1 MNILKIR
8 ALRGPNYWSVNRTK
22 LIQMTLDIGD
32 YETKPSNKL
41 AGFADRL
48 EDLLPSLFTHRC
60 SEGVE
65 GGFFTRLREGTWLG
79 HVIEHVALELQCLAG
94 MECGFGRTRGT
105 GQYAVYN
112 VVFSYLYEKAGIEAA
127 KYAVGLV
134 QALAENKKF
143 DLEPCLEHLRL
154 LYREERLGPSTQAIV
169 DAAVSRNI
177 PWRRLNED
185 SIVMLGYG
193 NKQRRICA
201 TVADSTSNI
210 AVELAQD
217 KAQVKAILA
226 ENNIPV
232 PNGEVISHLNELDDA
247 IQRLGYPLAIKPVD
261 GNHGRGVTTH
271 ILNEEEAILA
281 FHRACRESANVMVER
296 FVRGEDYRFLVINYK
311 VVAISRRSP
320 AKVTGD
326 GKNSIRELITIEN
339 SNPLRGEGHDQ
350 VLTRIKIDKDTEQ
363 ILKEHHLS
371 LDHVLPSGTV
381 LHVKDTANLS
391 TGGTAEDVTDIV
403 PQLTKRMMERVAR
416 LIGLDVCGIDVI
428 SSDIQEPMTQKNG
441 AVLEVNAAPGFRMHT
456 HPSKGQARDVGQAM
470 IDLLFPRKN
479 TGRIPI
485 IGVTGTNGKTTT
497 TLLTTHLLKQAG
509 KLVGTTTT
517 EGIYIDGECIAEGDC
532 SGPASAT
539 VVLQDPAVECA
550 VLECARGGMLR
561 AGLGFDRCDISIVT
575 NVAED
580 HLGID
585 GINDLEDLTRVK
597 RILPESTYAHGIAV
611 LNADDENVFQMS
623 KHTDARIALFSLDK
637 NNQAIADH
645 FHAGGLVVYLDE
657 GWIMLGFQ
665 QKTVRVIRTIDIPI
679 TMDGKYDCM
688 IQNSMT
694 AVLATFG
701 MGVKLKYIRLGLKSF
716 YLTTEMNVGR
726 MNEFV
731 TTNHRVVIDYAH
743 NGHGYAALERYL
755 NKIQVSEKVG
765 IITATGDRRDK
776 DIINIGK
783 YAARIFDT
791 IIIRHDKDCRGRT
804 PDEITI
810 LLTEGMKIHKPNV
823 SATIISDEEEAIK
836 YALEH
841 APHGSLIFLSSDDS
855 RSSIKYVEKLIKV
868 GQENIKLYGS

>member
-32 YETKPSNKL
+32 YETKSSNKIP
-41 AGFADRL
+41 GFVDRL
-48 EDLLPSLFTHRC
+48 EYLLPSLFTHRC

-65 GGFFTRLREGTWLG
+65 GGFFYRLREGTWLG
-79 HVIEHVALELQCLAG
+79 HVIEHVALELQCLTG

-105 GQYAVYN
+105 NQYAVYN

-127 KYAVGLV
+127 RYAVGLV
-134 QALAENKKF
+134 QALAENKEF
-143 DLEPCLEHLRL
+143 NLASCLEHLRL
-154 LYREERLGPSTQAIV
+154 LSREGRLGPSTQAIV

-185 SIVMLGYG
+185 SMVMLGYG

-201 TVADSTSNI
+201 TVADTTSNI

-217 KAQVKAILA
+217 KAQVKAILD
-226 ENNIPV
+226 ENYIPV
-232 PNGEVISHLNELDDA
+232 PEGVVITEIGELDDV
-247 IQRLGYPLAIKPVD
+247 IERLGYPLTIKPVD

-271 ILNEEEAILA
+271 ILNKEEATGA
-281 FHRACRESANVMVER
+281 FHRALRESAVIMVER
-296 FVRGEDYRFLVINYK
+296 FVRGNDHRFLVINYK
-311 VVAISRRSP
+311 VVAVSRRSP

-326 GKNSIRELITIEN
+326 GKNSIRELIAIEN

-350 VLTRIKIDKDTEQ
+350 VLTRIQIDQDTEQ
-363 ILKEHHLS
+363 ILKEYNLA
-371 LDHVLPSGTV
+371 LDDILPTGTI

-403 PQLTKRMMERVAR
+403 PQATKRMMERAAR
-416 LIGLDVCGIDVI
+416 LIGLNVCGIDVI
-428 SSDIQEPMTQKNG
+428 ATDIREPLTSGNG
-441 AVLEVNAAPGFRMHT
+441 AVLEINAAPGFRMHT
-456 HPSKGQARDVGQAM
+456 HPTNGQARNVGQAM
-470 IDLLFPRKN
+470 IDLLFPHKN

-485 IGVTGTNGKTTT
+485 IGITGTNGKTTT

-532 SGPASAT
+532 SGPGSAA

-561 AGLGFDRCDISIVT
+561 AGLGFERCDVSIVT

-597 RILPESTYAHGIAV
+597 RILPEATYAHGIAV
-611 LNADDENVFQMS
+611 LNADDDNVLQMS

-637 NNQAIADH
+637 NNQAISDH
-645 FHAGGLVVYLDE
+645 FHAGGLVVYLEDE
-657 GWIMLGFQ
+657 WIMLGFQ
-665 QKTVRVIRTIDIPI
+665 QKNVRVLRTMDIPI
-679 TMDGKYDCM
+679 TMEGKYDCM
-688 IQNSMT
+688 IQNSMA
-694 AVLATFG
+694 AVLAAFG
-701 MGVKLKYIRLGLKSF
+701 MGVKLRQIRIGLKTF
-716 YLTTEMNVGR
+716 YPNTEMNIGR

-731 TTNHRVVIDYAH
+731 TTNHRVVVDYVH
-743 NGHGYAALERYL
+743 NEHGYAALEKYL
-755 NKIQVSEKVG
+755 NKIEVSQKIG

-783 YAARIFDT
+783 YAAKIFDT

-804 PDEITI
+804 PAEITK
-810 LLTEGMKIHKPNV
+810 LLTDGVKVERPDIT
-823 SATIISDEEEAIK
+823 ATVISDEEEAIK
-836 YALEH
+836 YALQH
-841 APHGSLIFLSSDDS
+841 APPGSLVFLSSDDS
-855 RSSIKYVEKLIKV
+855 RSSIKYVEKLVKV